1 MSAASSLTARQRR
14 RRADG
19 SGQSVRLFIPT
30 GPVVQVRDNNGK
42 VREDSDTDDTIYYKG
57 PLVVLVDRFSA
68 SASEIFAAAMQ
79 DYGRALIVGE
89 PTFGKGTVQ
98 QYRSLN
104 RIYDQMLRPNGRRWV
119 RCNTPSR
126 SSIVSMAAAPA

>member
-1 MSAASSLTARQRR
+1 MAKCAKTATTMAWFITKGRWWCWLTA
-14 RRADG
+14 
-19 SGQSVRLFIPT
+19 
-30 GPVVQVRDNNGK
+30 
-42 VREDSDTDDTIYYKG
+42 
-57 PLVVLVDRFSA
+57 FSA

-104 RIYDQMLRPNGRRWV
+104 RIYDQMLRPEWPALGSVQYTIQKFYRINGGSTQRK
-119 RCNTPSR
+119 
-126 SSIVSMAAAPA
+126 A